1 MMNQQGHN
9 KRSFEDAPLAFQ
21 IKMLDEKMT
30 AIWNAELSAYGLTF
44 SQFPILIY
52 LIRNQDHKVTQ
63 KELCEAVHVK
73 HPTMI
78 GLLDRLEEKNFV
90 VRRRDE
96 ENHRFNRIALSERG
110 LEMMQSFRLDR
121 IRSDQQTVE
130 GLSGTEKQEL
140 SRMLGQVYRN
150 VQRMEKS
157 LDEAGTDTG
166 PGEGTDAGKGAGTD
180 AGKNAGGR
188 AKPGTR
194 PADGS
199 PPGVRNG
206 SGMRRDK
213 GS

>member
-1 MMNQQGHN
+1 MNQQGYK
-9 KRSFEDAPLAFQ
+9 KRTFEDAPLAFQ

-30 AIWNAELSAYGLTF
+30 SIWNAELSAYGLTF
-44 SQFPILIY
+44 SQFPVLIY
-52 LIRNQDHKVTQ
+52 LVKNQDHKVTQ

-78 GLLDRLEEKNFV
+78 GLLDRLEEKDLV

-130 GLSGTEKQEL
+130 GLSEAEMQEL
-140 SRMLGQVYRN
+140 SRMLGLVYRN
-150 VQRMEKS
+150 VKRIETS
-157 LDEAGTDTG
+157 LTAADADTG
-166 PGEGTDAGKGAGTD
+166 TAAGAPPGE
-180 AGKNAGGR
+180 
-188 AKPGTR
+188 
-194 PADGS
+194 
-199 PPGVRNG
+199 RNG
-206 SGMRRDK
+206 SRTGRDK

>member
-1 MMNQQGHN
+1 MMNQQYHR
-9 KRSFEDAPLAFQ
+9 KKSFEDAPLPFQ

-44 SQFPILIY
+44 SQFPVLIY
-52 LIRNQDHKVTQ
+52 LVKNQDHKVTQ

-78 GLLDRLEEKNFV
+78 GLLDRLEEKGLV

-130 GLSGTEKQEL
+130 GLSEAEMQEL
-140 SRMLGQVYRN
+140 SRMLALLYQN
-150 VQRMEKS
+150 VKRIETS
-157 LDEAGTDTG
+157 LTAA
-166 PGEGTDAGKGAGTD
+166 DAD
-180 AGKNAGGR
+180 A
-188 AKPGTR
+188 R
-194 PADGS
+194 PAAGA
-199 PPGVRNG
+199 PPGDPGGNEQGRSSG
-206 SGMRRDK
+206 S
-213 GS
+213 

>member
-1 MMNQQGHN
+1 MNQQGH
-9 KRSFEDAPLAFQ
+9 KKKTFEDAPLAFQ

-44 SQFPILIY
+44 SQFPILVY

-78 GLLDRLEEKNFV
+78 GLLDRLEEKDLV

-130 GLSGTEKQEL
+130 GLSEAEMQEL
-140 SRMLGQVYRN
+140 SRMLGLVYRN
-150 VQRMEKS
+150 VKRIETS
-157 LDEAGTDTG
+157 LTAADADTG
-166 PGEGTDAGKGAGTD
+166 TAAGAPPGERKQDGTG
-180 AGKNAGGR
+180 
-188 AKPGTR
+188 
-194 PADGS
+194 
-199 PPGVRNG
+199 
-206 SGMRRDK
+206 
-213 GS
+213 